1 MQPESSDGF
10 ASVGTILP
18 RERAALLPG
27 GSFLLRVTVTFFGHD
42 AEGAPGP
49 GSPRTGLGPWGGAPP
64 RLGTG
69 DFTKLTLPKHIVFFT
84 IALKTLRVG
93 PRRGR
98 TPRLRSSRTRGY
110 SMNRRGRGCG

>member
-27 GSFLLRVTVTFFGHD
+27 GSFLLRVNVTFFGHD
-42 AEGAPGP
+42 AEGCPGP
-49 GSPRTGLGPWGGAPP
+49 GSPRTGLGPWGGDPP

-69 DFTKLTLPKHIVFFT
+69 DITKLTLPKHIAFLT
-84 IALKTLRVG
+84 IALNTLRVG

-98 TPRLRSSRTRGY
+98 TTRFRSSRTPRN
-110 SMNRRGRGCG
+110 SMDRRR